1 MRNRPAREVR
11 IEAALAKAPVRHR
24 GWLRRFVGDRRGVAA
39 VEFALIALP
48 FFMLTFGLIEIVLV
62 FILSTTLDYGVQEA
76 ARRVRT
82 GELQATSAN
91 MSAFK
96 TAVCGELFAL
106 MDCDTKLSLD
116 VRKLDNFAASGGVA
130 SAIGSDGQ
138 VKKGGFG
145 FDPGSANEI
154 VMVRAFYEWDL
165 VTPIISA
172 PLANLSGNRR
182 LIVSTATFR
191 NEPF

>member
-1 MRNRPAREVR
+1 
-11 IEAALAKAPVRHR
+11 
-24 GWLRRFVGDRRGVAA
+24 LRRFVGDRRGVAA

-48 FFMLTFGLIEIVLV
+48 FFVLTFGLVEIVLV

-82 GELQATSAN
+82 GELQASAGN
-91 MSAFK
+91 LAKFK
-96 TAVCGELFAL
+96 LAVCGELYAL
-106 MDCDTKLSLD
+106 MDCDAKLTLD
-116 VRKLDNFAASGGVA
+116 VRKLDNFAASGGV
-130 SAIGSDGQ
+130 GSPIDAGE
-138 VKKGGFG
+138 VKKASFG
-145 FDPGSANEI
+145 FDPGGANEI

-172 PLANLSGNRR
+172 PLSNLSGNRR

>member
-1 MRNRPAREVR
+1 MRTIRNQLSRTQR
-11 IEAALAKAPVRHR
+11 RHSL
-24 GWLRRFVGDRRGVAA
+24 LRRWLGDKRGVAA

-62 FILSTTLDYGVQEA
+62 FIMSTTLDYGVQEA

-82 GELQATSAN
+82 GELQAASGNLAK
-91 MSAFK
+91 FK
-96 TAVCGELFAL
+96 EAVCGELFNL
-106 MDCDTKLSLD
+106 MDCDSKLTID
-116 VRKLDNFAASGGVA
+116 VRKL
-130 SAIGSDGQ
+130 GSFTATDSVSSPIDPAKKE
-138 VKKGGFG
+138 VKKGEFG
-145 FDPGSANEI
+145 FDPGGPDEI

-172 PLANLSGNRR
+172 PLANLAGNRR